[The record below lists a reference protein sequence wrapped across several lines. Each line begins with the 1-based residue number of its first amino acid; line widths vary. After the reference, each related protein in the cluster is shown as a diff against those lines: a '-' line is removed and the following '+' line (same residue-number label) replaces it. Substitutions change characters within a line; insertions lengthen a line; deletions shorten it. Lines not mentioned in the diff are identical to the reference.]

1 MEITFNVSSYA
12 GGYHVSCN
20 AATNGYI
27 DATIVNGVPPYT
39 YQWSNGATTQNLSN
53 IGAGT
58 YTLTVYDNAGHQKS
72 KTKTL
77 LQPGV
82 LQATL
87 TSSQYPGPYNVSK
100 FGGSDGSVTANVTG
114 GSPPY
119 TYSWNT
125 GATIASITGITV
137 GTYSVTVT
145 DANQCTVQQS
155 TTLTQPAALQ
165 VSSIS
170 SSMHNGYNVSCNNG
184 SDGNTTVVV
193 TGGVPPYRFLWSNGS
208 FNQNQSNLSVGTY
221 NVSVRDTNNT
231 STNAQI
237 TLTQPTAISNTVT
250 PSVYPNGFNVSCYQC
265 YNGNINSSTSGGV
278 TPYSYSWSTGQTTA
292 NISILG
298 GGTYQLTI
306 TDGNNCTKLTSLTLT
321 EPASDDWT
329 LTGNSGINSSSR
341 FIGTSDT
348 SSVSFRTNN
357 TEAMRITNSGNVGIG
372 TANPQAKLDIT
383 GGVKVSTLSYSGG
396 NSNEIRLIG
405 TTPIGEIKGL
415 NIIGHAPDFPLSTC
429 INPFMGWFNSTC
441 SGADPNKLFKIP
453 MEGNLGIGTD
463 NPQAKVEIISDG
475 NSSNSSA
482 LLITNSSSTSLLK
495 ILDDGKIGINESSP
509 EEKLTVNGNLHVKGT
524 ILGKQSTGALFING
538 NTTSKNGGT
547 VELYG
552 SGSGSPSEVRLI
564 GKSIG
569 FYDYHDIDQW
579 DLNMVIKDNGD
590 IGIGKSNPS
599 AKLDIVTNYS
609 DQSHLAIQ
617 VTNSSGSNLLS
628 VRSDGQIGIGTVYND
643 PLNDLPTSSGC
654 SDCKLS
660 VNGRIYSEGMTI
672 RLSDIWP
679 DYVFDN
685 NYKLMGLKE
694 VEDYL
699 KDKKHLP
706 GLPNAE
712 QVIQHGIEIEELNIA
727 LLKKVEE
734 LTLYVIELQKQV
746 DALSK

>member
-1 MEITFNVSSYA
+1 M
-12 GGYHVSCN
+12 
-20 AATNGYI
+20 
-27 DATIVNGVPPYT
+27 
-39 YQWSNGATTQNLSN
+39 
-53 IGAGT
+53 
-58 YTLTVYDNAGHQKS
+58 
-72 KTKTL
+72 
-77 LQPGV
+77 
-82 LQATL
+82 
-87 TSSQYPGPYNVSK
+87 
-100 FGGSDGSVTANVTG
+100 
-114 GSPPY
+114 
-119 TYSWNT
+119 
-125 GATIASITGITV
+125 
-137 GTYSVTVT
+137 
-145 DANQCTVQQS
+145 
-155 TTLTQPAALQ
+155 
-165 VSSIS
+165 
-170 SSMHNGYNVSCNNG
+170 
-184 SDGNTTVVV
+184 
-193 TGGVPPYRFLWSNGS
+193 
-208 FNQNQSNLSVGTY
+208 
-221 NVSVRDTNNT
+221 
-231 STNAQI
+231 
-237 TLTQPTAISNTVT
+237 
-250 PSVYPNGFNVSCYQC
+250 
-265 YNGNINSSTSGGV
+265 
-278 TPYSYSWSTGQTTA
+278 
-292 NISILG
+292 
-298 GGTYQLTI
+298 
-306 TDGNNCTKLTSLTLT
+306 
-321 EPASDDWT
+321 
-329 LTGNSGINSSSR
+329 
-341 FIGTSDT
+341 
-348 SSVSFRTNN
+348 
-357 TEAMRITNSGNVGIG
+357 
-372 TANPQAKLDIT
+372 
-383 GGVKVSTLSYSGG
+383 
-396 NSNEIRLIG
+396 
-405 TTPIGEIKGL
+405 
-415 NIIGHAPDFPLSTC
+415 
-429 INPFMGWFNSTC
+429 
-441 SGADPNKLFKIP
+441 
-453 MEGNLGIGTD
+453 
-463 NPQAKVEIISDG
+463 
-475 NSSNSSA
+475 
-482 LLITNSSSTSLLK
+482 K

-552 SGSGSPSEVRLI
+552 SGSGAPSEVRLI

-599 AKLDIVTNYS
+599 AKLDIVANYS

-628 VRSDGQIGIGTVYND
+628 VRSDGQIGIGTVSND